1 MSVARH
7 GHPWVTIALASCG
20 ALFSWCAWAT
30 PVQAGSPNA
39 GLEDAQ
45 DEANLALAHARA
57 AMARGDWG
65 EAELSFER
73 ALMWR
78 PDRAEALIELARLL
92 AVRGRLAEA
101 QVLLQGL
108 AVDPRTPT
116 AQAQALR
123 EAMKTLQALPGPSK
137 AETRPG
143 MTGSAPEGESS
154 APMRWR
160 LEAHSGYSQ
169 NPLVL
174 TAATAISLTLPD
186 GTFQLPLATRPQA
199 AAYAGLTL
207 FARGAGGAEGFLQAQ
222 QVALSGQTPAYRVG
236 LMWPLTG
243 PAGPSPL
250 DLGLLLRAQRYG
262 DGSERRQADLQVSL
276 PVGTLQAGA
285 FDEPQRLRRGY
296 QWRLDLSA
304 PWQPSALFLGVWW
317 EGETNR
323 DQGAPG
329 HRGLGLR
336 AVWRPMPGWGLQAQT
351 QGQRDTQG
359 YSPLLEN
366 NANRWLHTTQLA
378 LEREWGQVPQAP
390 WALRLYAG
398 RRSSNLP
405 LFAWR
410 DAGMQLVW
418 RKVW

>member
-1 MSVARH
+1 MSVALR
-7 GHPWVTIALASCG
+7 GHPWVAIALASCG
-20 ALFSWCAWAT
+20 ALFSLCAWAA
-30 PVQAGSPNA
+30 PGQFGRPISS
-39 GLEDAQ
+39 LDDAQ
-45 DEANLALAHARA
+45 DEANLALALARA
-57 AMARGDWG
+57 AQARGAWG

-73 ALMWR
+73 ALMLR
-78 PDRAEALIELARLL
+78 PDHAEALIDLARLL

-108 AVDPRTPT
+108 AVDPRTPP

-123 EAMKTLQALPGPSK
+123 EAMKTLQAPPNRSR
-137 AETRPG
+137 AETPQGTPRS
-143 MTGSAPEGESS
+143 TNEGESPAS
-154 APMRWR
+154 TRLR

-207 FARGAGGAEGFLQAQ
+207 SARGAGGAEGVLQAQ

-243 PAGPSPL
+243 PSGPSPL

-262 DGSERRQADLQVSL
+262 DGGERRQADLQVTL

-285 FDEPQRLRRGY
+285 FDEPQRLRRGH

-304 PWQPSALFLGVWW
+304 PRRASALVLGVWW

-351 QGQRDTQG
+351 HGQRDTQG

-366 NANRWLHTTQLA
+366 NANRWLHTTHLA
-378 LEREWGQVPQAP
+378 LEREWGQGPQAP
-390 WALRLYAG
+390 WALRLYTG
-398 RRSSNLP
+398 RRNSNLP